1 MYLNITI
8 DTYVV
13 ASTREVST
21 AWSKS
26 SLHFA
31 FPRAHLAEAR
41 IAVAN
46 AKGEPEVA
54 PLFRVASR
62 HIDDTLSQSLDVG
75 HLTGLILDVDRRIEH
90 PDREVW
96 LSDGIDELDVLRCE
110 LRGLANPGANRQL
123 GQESGHTHRQGDL
136 VLRSGAQGSQLVET
150 RVGDTAA
157 CAPRTSA
164 EQCAG
169 AMRIHRRSESSTDSL
184 SARSCARRQLLRATL
199 ISRLVNQFPALM
211 CQLNAPRMS
220 PAASRCPAITAAIS
234 SAAAALGSS
243 RAAARRR
250 CSCARAVLSCDS

>member
-1 MYLNITI
+1 IASSVCRCASASGRNAPEGMPSMYLNITI

-123 GQESGHTHRQGDL
+123 DRNPDIPIARATWSSGRVHRA
-136 VLRSGAQGSQLVET
+136 RSSSKPVSATLPPARHAPPQRS
-150 RVGDTAA
+150 
-157 CAPRTSA
+157 APR
-164 EQCAG
+164 
-169 AMRIHRRSESSTDSL
+169 AMRI
-184 SARSCARRQLLRATL
+184 
-199 ISRLVNQFPALM
+199 
-211 CQLNAPRMS
+211 
-220 PAASRCPAITAAIS
+220 
-234 SAAAALGSS
+234 
-243 RAAARRR
+243 
-250 CSCARAVLSCDS
+250 